1 MPRSNPAISESYISA
16 TTEGEKIML
25 IEWVRKEGCRW
36 VVECRTDRGTLFEFA
51 ARTLPAALALAER
64 YGARRQA

>member
-1 MPRSNPAISESYISA
+1 
-16 TTEGEKIML
+16 ML